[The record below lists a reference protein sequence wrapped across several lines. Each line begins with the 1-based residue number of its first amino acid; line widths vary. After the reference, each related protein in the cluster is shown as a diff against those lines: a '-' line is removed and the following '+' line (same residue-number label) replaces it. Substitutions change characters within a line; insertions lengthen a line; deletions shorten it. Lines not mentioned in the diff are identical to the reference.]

1 MNLLGRSSVGLLFLS
16 ALFFFSCDDELNK
29 IGSETGQDKFDLLYE
44 EFVLPSKVVLFD
56 SIRTD
61 NTSRLL
67 VGEYIDP
74 IFGNTKSTAYSVYGT
89 NLITAALVDAVIDS
103 VYLNLKLD
111 FYHYGRTS
119 DDQLEMSFNVHQIT
133 EKINSDEYQFNY
145 SEAQYDPLPLGNIKF
160 RYYTDSLDL
169 AVSLGSY
176 RNARGVDSTLSV
188 SLKLPKEYV
197 FDLAQAI
204 NTVDT
209 LLYEIS
215 DHMFGLALV
224 PELAESVIGFQ
235 TSSTITNLRVYYH
248 TSSGSSTANSSYD
261 FTLNTTSS
269 YNQIESDRSGTPLEA
284 LNTFNSG
291 EELDGTRYIQ
301 GASGIYTQVDLD
313 TFLVFTKTL
322 NNILINS
329 AEIVI
334 DGIVAFDNLTPPTSA
349 GLLHANDEYKFDQ
362 LVSGGVSYDFAFN
375 DQFNQFEMLLAT
387 DENELNVIGG
397 FPTLYFQS
405 LYDNQ
410 VEAANL
416 VIVPSEFS
424 SSLHRTSFDKGNIK
438 LRVYY
443 TEPTPKN

>member
-1 MNLLGRSSVGLLFLS
+1 MNLLGRCSVGLLFLS

-67 VGEYIDP
+67 VGQYNDP
-74 IFGNTKSTAYSVYGT
+74 SFGNIKSTAYSVYGT
-89 NLITAALVDAVIDS
+89 NLITDALVDAVIDS

-119 DDQLEMSFNVHQIT
+119 DDRLEMSFNVHRIT

-169 AVSLGSY
+169 ATSLGNY
-176 RNARGVDSTLSV
+176 RNAQGIDSTLSV
-188 SLKLPKEYV
+188 SLKLPMEYV
-197 FDLAQAI
+197 FDLAEAI

-215 DHMFGLALV
+215 EHMFGLALV
-224 PELAESVIGFQ
+224 PELAESVIGFDIL
-235 TSSTITNLRVYYH
+235 STVSNLRVYYH
-248 TSSGSSTANSSYD
+248 SSSSSTTVSPHYD
-261 FTLNTTSS
+261 FTLNTTPTF
-269 YNQIESDRSGTPLEA
+269 NQIESDRAGTPLEG
-284 LNTFNSG
+284 LTTFNSG

-301 GASGIYTQVDLD
+301 GASGIYTQVDLAP
-313 TFLVFTKTL
+313 FLAFTKSVD
-322 NNILINS
+322 NILINS
-329 AEIVI
+329 AEIAI
-334 DGIVAFDNLTPPTSA
+334 DQLEDFDNLTPPASS
-349 GLLHANDEYKFDQ
+349 GLLHANDDYKFDQ
-362 LVSGGVSYDFAFN
+362 LVSGEVTYDYAFN
-375 DQFNQFEMLLAT
+375 DNFSQFEMLLVA
-387 DENELNVIGG
+387 DENENYAIGG

-405 LYDNQ
+405 LYDNG
-410 VEAANL
+410 VEDANL
-416 VIVPSEFS
+416 VIVPNEFS
-424 SSLHRTSFDKGNIK
+424 SSLHRTSFDKDNLK

-443 TEPTPKN
+443 TVPKN